1 MLVKYTRTNIHFI
14 GKVTL
19 RPGMNEV
26 SPKAVKDFTDREKS
40 AWKEMLAEGYVEK
53 VESKSA
59 VTVKMVKETS
69 DLSLL
74 KEWETDSALKGPV
87 KGAVR
92 KQIAEI
98 ESVVDEIKAKQE
110 EVL

>member
-14 GKVTL
+14 GKVIL
-19 RPGMNEV
+19 KPGINEV
-26 SPKAVKDFTDREKS
+26 SPKAVKDFNDHHKA
-40 AWKEMLAEGYVEK
+40 AWKEMLAQGVIEK
-53 VESKSA
+53 VQSKSA

>member
-1 MLVKYTRTNIHFI
+1 MLVKYTQTNIRGI

-19 RPGMNEV
+19 KPGMNEV
-26 SPKAVKDFTDREKS
+26 SPKAVKEFTDRHK
-40 AWKEMLAEGYVEK
+40 AVWKRLLEEGTIVK
-53 VESKSA
+53 VVSKSS

-69 DLSLL
+69 DLALL
-74 KEWETDSALKGPV
+74 KEWEKDSALKGPV

>member
-1 MLVKYTRTNIHFI
+1 MLVKYTQANIFGI

-19 RPGMNEV
+19 KPGVNEV
-26 SPKAVKDFTDREKS
+26 SPKAVKDFNARHKAT
-40 AWKEMLAEGYVEK
+40 WKRLLEEGIIEK
-53 VESKSA
+53 VESKSS

-69 DLSLL
+69 DLALL
-74 KEWETDSALKGPV
+74 REWEQDSALKGPV

-92 KQIAEI
+92 KQIADI